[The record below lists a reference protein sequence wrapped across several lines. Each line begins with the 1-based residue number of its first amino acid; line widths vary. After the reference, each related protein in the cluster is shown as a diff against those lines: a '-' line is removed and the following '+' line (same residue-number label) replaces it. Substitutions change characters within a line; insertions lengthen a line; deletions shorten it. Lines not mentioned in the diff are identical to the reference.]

1 MTRSSY
7 SEMAVMHGF
16 VFITDNCRPGSMSVT
31 NDAERVVQECLGIY
45 GERRIIYRDSEG
57 EWAELLHT
65 GIQFRGFAPYT
76 DRTPDEDAARATAFS
91 QARNVSTTSRRN

>member
-7 SEMAVMHGF
+7 SEMAAMAGF

-31 NDAERVVQECLGIY
+31 NDAANVVQECLSRY
-45 GERRIIYRDSEG
+45 GERRIVYRDSQG
-57 EWAELLHT
+57 EWGELLHT

-76 DRTPDEDAARATAFS
+76 DHTPDEEAA
-91 QARNVSTTSRRN
+91 

>member
-16 VFITDNCRPGSMSVT
+16 VFITDNCRSGSMSVT

-57 EWAELLHT
+57 EWGELLHT

-76 DRTPDEDAARATAFS
+76 DRTPDEE
-91 QARNVSTTSRRN
+91 VV